1 MENEPLVEVEN
12 LRKLFPV
19 RGGFLD
25 SLLGR
30 KERFLHAVDGVSFHI
45 NHGETLGLA
54 GESGCGKTTTGML
67 LVLLETPTDG
77 TIKYQGTDISTLNK
91 KEQNEF
97 RETVQIIFQ
106 DPYESLDPRL
116 RVFDAI
122 MEPLVINHVGSSKA
136 ERKNMVHEM
145 LEEVELKPVE
155 MFVDKYPHELSG
167 GQRQRVAIARS
178 MILKPKL
185 IIADE
190 PVSMLDASVK
200 VGIMNLMFRLKEEF
214 DATYLLITHDLSVSR
229 YMCDRIAIMYLGVIV
244 EIGPT
249 EEVISDPRHPYT
261 KMLISSVP
269 VPDPIFNRQRTRN
282 PGEIPIPID
291 LPQRC
296 RFHSRCTHVE
306 EICAKCEPELQEI
319 GKNHFV
325 ACHQLQKDG

>member
-1 MENEPLVEVEN
+1 MDNEHFVEVEN

-19 RGGFLD
+19 RSGFFD

-30 KERFLHAVDGVSFHI
+30 KELFLHAVDGISFHI
-45 NHGETLGLA
+45 DHGETLGLA
-54 GESGCGKTTTGML
+54 GESGCGKTTTGWL
-67 LVLLETPTDG
+67 LALLESPTEG
-77 TIKYQGTDISTLNK
+77 TIKIQGTDISTLNK
-91 KEQNEF
+91 KEQSEF
-97 RETVQIIFQ
+97 RETVQLIFQ

-178 MILKPKL
+178 MILKPKM

-249 EEVISDPRHPYT
+249 EEVISNPRHPYT

-269 VPDPIFNRQRTRN
+269 IPDPNHNRQRTRN

-296 RFHSRCTHVE
+296 RFYSRCALAE
-306 EICAKCEPELQEI
+306 EICVKCEPELHEI
-319 GKNHFV
+319 RKNHFV
-325 ACHQLQKDG
+325 ACHLYRNGG

>member
-1 MENEPLVEVEN
+1 MENEPFVEVEN

-19 RGGFLD
+19 RKGFFD
-25 SLLGR
+25 TLLGG
-30 KERFLHAVDGVSFHI
+30 KQLFLHAVDGINFHI
-45 NHGETLGLA
+45 NYGETLGLA

-67 LVLLETPTDG
+67 LTLLETPTEG
-77 TIKYQGTDISTLNK
+77 KIKIHGTDISLLNK
-91 KEQNEF
+91 MEQREF
-97 RETVQIIFQ
+97 RKTVQIIFQ
-106 DPYESLDPRL
+106 DPYESLDPRFK
-116 RVFDAI
+116 VFDAI
-122 MEPLVINHVGSSKA
+122 MEPLVINQVGSNKA
-136 ERKNMVHEM
+136 ERKNMVYEI
-145 LEEVELKPVE
+145 LEQVELKPVE
-155 MFVDKYPHELSG
+155 MFVEKYPYELSG

-200 VGIMNLMFRLKEEF
+200 VGIMNLMFRLKKEL
-214 DATYLLITHDLSVSR
+214 DATFLLITHDLSVSR
-229 YMCDRIAIMYLGVIV
+229 YMCDRIAIMYLGAIV

-269 VPDPIFNRQRTRN
+269 VPDPNYRRQRTRN
-282 PGEIPIPID
+282 PGEIPVPID

-296 RFHSRCTHVE
+296 RFYLRCAYSEDT
-306 EICAKCEPELQEI
+306 CSKCEPKLQEI

-325 ACHQLQKDG
+325 ACHRLHQDG